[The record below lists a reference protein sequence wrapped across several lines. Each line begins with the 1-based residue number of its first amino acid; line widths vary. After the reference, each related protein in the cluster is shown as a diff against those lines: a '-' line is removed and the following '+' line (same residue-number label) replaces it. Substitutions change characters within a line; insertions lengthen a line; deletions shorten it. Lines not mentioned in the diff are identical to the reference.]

1 MRHQESKR
9 ELFSLGAAYEG
20 GSHLLLGILAT
31 LIPLMKP
38 KIIKKR
44 TKKFIWHQ
52 GIDTRLPRRFRGHIL
67 MPNIG
72 YGPTRKQSTCCP
84 VASRSSCLVYN
95 LKQLET
101 AHNISSKDRRTTE
114 ERAAQL
120 AIRVPKPNA
129 RLHSQEN
136 DLCGH
141 LVHTFC
147 SY

>member
-1 MRHQESKR
+1 M
-9 ELFSLGAAYEG
+9 
-20 GSHLLLGILAT
+20 AT

-52 GIDTRLPRRFRGHIL
+52 SDGYVNIKGIDTRLPRRFRGHIL
-67 MPNIG
+67 IG
-72 YGPTRKQSTCCP
+72 FQKF
-84 VASRSSCLVYN
+84 LVYN
-95 LKQLET
+95 LKQLEVLLMFNKSSCAKT
-101 AHNISSKDRRTTE
+101 AHSISSKDWRTTE

-136 DLCGH
+136 DLCRH